1 MQKRKEKN
9 MASQLKR
16 NLKRKNR
23 IFFDLSDSELE
34 QLNERLK
41 NYPTTNRSA
50 FIRHAILNTY
60 IIVNDDTNLREL
72 VYEVNRIGNNIN
84 QLTHLA
90 NQTHAINHEQLIQ
103 MQEQVKEIRGLVF
116 HTLMKHNEKRE

>member
-1 MQKRKEKN
+1 

-34 QLNERLK
+34 QLNERLE

-50 FIRHAILNTY
+50 FVRHAILNKY

-90 NQTHAINHEQLIQ
+90 NQTHAIDKEQLIH
-103 MQEQVKEIRGLVF
+103 MQEQIKELRSVVF
-116 HTLMKHNEKRE
+116 HTLMKHNEKRI